1 MSNGSTRVWLVMAF
15 VLFMLPA
22 AFGAMMRLLLDLMPS
37 RRYRTGHLFLLI
49 VAVVVSRAES
59 IVIVVGLRPTH
70 SLFVGVPTTFFFN
83 MIMLDLTILD
93 ATVDQARTGSS
104 ELAWLVLNSQQQA
117 PFSALCPCREAGARR
132 LRFRTWDD
140 FTTSTRDHLAHGR
153 T

>member
-70 SLFVGVPTTFFFN
+70 SLFVGVLATRFFN
-83 MIMLDLTILD
+83 KASPALMIL
-93 ATVDQARTGSS
+93 
-104 ELAWLVLNSQQQA
+104 
-117 PFSALCPCREAGARR
+117 GAAVGQ
-132 LRFRTWDD
+132 T
-140 FTTSTRDHLAHGR
+140 
-153 T
+153 